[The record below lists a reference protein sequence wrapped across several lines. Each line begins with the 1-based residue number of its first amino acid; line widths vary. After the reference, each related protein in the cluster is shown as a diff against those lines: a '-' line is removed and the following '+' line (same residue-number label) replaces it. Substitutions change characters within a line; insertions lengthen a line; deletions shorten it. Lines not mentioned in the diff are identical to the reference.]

1 MILQR
6 LAAAALKR
14 CCHHVNNGG
23 GIVAKRFM
31 GRYSRMMDLGG
42 APSSMTSQTTAA
54 APNLN
59 KNCHLQYILFDF
71 QVLCRSMQEQKDQ
84 AIATNPVAAL
94 SGASAIAAPSSSVPE
109 IAPVRPDVDRVL
121 QVAQLLKVDMA
132 GRKDRPLED
141 DFDDDLSLLTN
152 TTDGDAP
159 KRDRPTKQ
167 KPLAAVSSLGGTAAA
182 DMRLKYAEKLRQ
194 KTGGGGSVGTVDNA
208 REELSSGKG
217 GDADFHFAARQRA
230 VQQSSSTTSTR
241 WMAGTGTG
249 QLLTYLH
256 GRGFKVVLL
265 PKPVVEQQD
274 SPTPAHVAEAQS
286 MDELVQ
292 QLQSKLSFHAVLHQD
307 GTLTADRLFAPQT
320 PNDHTPAV
328 GWRADT
334 TTTPDRCL
342 CVSDRDIIL
351 KGAKETGM
359 LTLRIRPPNARRG
372 NVSTNYTV
380 ETVTETQTIVNEI
393 NGISFRTVLRQQG
406 F

>member
-6 LAAAALKR
+6 LAAAPKR
-14 CCHHVNNGG
+14 CHVHGG
-23 GIVAKRFM
+23 VIVAKRFL

-71 QVLCRSMQEQKDQ
+71 QVLCRSMHEQKDQ
-84 AIATNPVAAL
+84 AATATNNPAT
-94 SGASAIAAPSSSVPE
+94 ASSFSSVATAASFV
-109 IAPVRPDVDRVL
+109 APVQPDVDRVL
-121 QVAQLLKVDMA
+121 QVANLLKVDMA

-141 DFDDDLSLLTN
+141 LDDDLSLLTN
-152 TTDGDAP
+152 TKDGDEP
-159 KRDRPTKQ
+159 VKDRHTK
-167 KPLAAVSSLGGTAAA
+167 KPLAASTSSSSLGGTAA

-194 KTGGGGSVGTVDNA
+194 KTGGGGSVGTVDHA

-230 VQQSSSTTSTR
+230 MQSSTATTSTR

-249 QLLTYLH
+249 QLLSYLH

-265 PKPVVEQQD
+265 PTPVDKVVQE
-274 SPTPAHVAEAQS
+274 PTPAHVAEAQS

-307 GTLTADRLFAPQT
+307 GTLTADRLFAQTQT
-320 PNDHTPAV
+320 PNNPPAAV
-328 GWRADT
+328 GWWTDSS
-334 TTTPDRCL
+334 TTPDRCL

-351 KGAKETGM
+351 KGAKEAGM
-359 LTLRIRPPNARRG
+359 LTLRIRPPQARRG

-393 NGISFRTVLRQQG
+393 NGISFRTVRQQQG
-406 F
+406 Y